1 VRLPKKSGLE
11 VCEMLR
17 QDPDDPY
24 VPIVMVSAVAETDA
38 RLQGLARGADDYL
51 TKPFSR
57 RRS

>member
-1 VRLPKKSGLE
+1 
-11 VCEMLR
+11 MLR